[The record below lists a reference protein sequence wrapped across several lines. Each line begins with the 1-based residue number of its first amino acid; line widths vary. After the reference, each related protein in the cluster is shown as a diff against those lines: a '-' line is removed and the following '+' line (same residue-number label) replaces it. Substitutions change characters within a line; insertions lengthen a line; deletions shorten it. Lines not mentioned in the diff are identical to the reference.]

1 MLDNLNILIIAPVI
15 NLELLINGLLIGAI
29 FALSAYG
36 LALVWGVMNVKN
48 LAQGVF
54 VMAGGYAC
62 WWFWG
67 LGIHPIL
74 GLVLAAAVMWII
86 AGGFHGTRVP
96 GWVMKKIGL
105 VGIAGISLTTGIVVM
120 LIEHPA
126 IFSGGGMTF
135 AMLERFA
142 EGLLL
147 ALTFFFVI
155 CGGIFGLI
163 IRQVL
168 DRDLFTSLLATFG
181 IAIVMEQMMN
191 IIFGSD
197 TQAIDLGYDS
207 LRLYDGAISVG
218 VQKVAAFVLACVLAV
233 GVILF
238 MKKSRMGQAIRA
250 TAQNPRAARV
260 MGIDTEKVYAF
271 TFCLNGAI
279 CGAAGALIVMIW
291 LIQPFY
297 GIPYSIRAFVIVTAA
312 GLGNLPGVIAVGF
325 GMGVVEQFGGFILG
339 AAYQQAIVVGLL
351 LAVLMVRLI
360 RQSRKRQAVQ

>member
-197 TQAIDLGYDS
+197 TQAINLGYDS

-260 MGIDTEKVYAF
+260 MGIDTEKVYSF

-279 CGAAGALIVMIW
+279 CGASGALIAMIW

-351 LAVLMVRLI
+351 LAVLIVRLI

>member
-1 MLDNLNILIIAPVI
+1 MFDNIDILIMAPVI
-15 NLELLINGLLIGAI
+15 NLELLINGLLIGAV

-62 WWFWG
+62 WWFWE
-67 LGIHPIL
+67 LGVHPIL

-86 AGGFHGTRVP
+86 AGGFHVTRVP
-96 GWVMKKIGL
+96 GWVMAKIGL
-105 VGIAGISLTTGIVVM
+105 AGIIGISLATGITVV
-120 LIEHPA
+120 LIEHWA
-126 IFSGGGMTF
+126 EISESGPSVDMF
-135 AMLERFA
+135 ERFV
-142 EGLLL
+142 EGVLL
-147 ALTFFFVI
+147 ALAFFFVL
-155 CGGIFGLI
+155 CGGIFGLV
-163 IRQVL
+163 IRKVL

-181 IAIVMEQMMN
+181 VAIVMEQMMN
-191 IIFGSD
+191 ITFGSD
-197 TQAIDLGYDS
+197 TQVINLGYDS
-207 LRLYDGAISVG
+207 IRLFDGAISVG

-238 MKKSRMGQAIRA
+238 MKRSRMGQAIRA

-325 GMGVVEQFGGFILG
+325 GMGVIEQFGGFILG

-351 LAVLMVRLI
+351 LAVLAVRLFL
-360 RQSRKRQAVQ
+360 QSRKRQVVE

>member
-1 MLDNLNILIIAPVI
+1 MFDNIDILIMAPVI
-15 NLELLINGLLIGAI
+15 NLELLINGLLIGAV

-62 WWFWG
+62 WWFWE
-67 LGIHPIL
+67 LGVHPIL

-86 AGGFHGTRVP
+86 AGGFHVTRVP
-96 GWVMKKIGL
+96 GWVMAKIGRA
-105 VGIAGISLTTGIVVM
+105 GIIGISLATGIAVV
-120 LIEHPA
+120 LIEHWA
-126 IFSGGGMTF
+126 EISESGPSVDMF
-135 AMLERFA
+135 ERFV
-142 EGLLL
+142 EGVLL
-147 ALTFFFVI
+147 ALAFFFVL
-155 CGGIFGLI
+155 CGGIFGLV
-163 IRQVL
+163 IRKVL

-181 IAIVMEQMMN
+181 VAIVMEQMMN
-191 IIFGSD
+191 ITFGSD
-197 TQAIDLGYDS
+197 TQVINLGYDS
-207 LRLYDGAISVG
+207 IRLFDGAISVG

-238 MKKSRMGQAIRA
+238 MKRSRMGQAIRA

-260 MGIDTEKVYAF
+260 MGINTEKVYAF

-325 GMGVVEQFGGFILG
+325 GMGVIEQFGGFILG

-351 LAVLMVRLI
+351 LAVLAVRLFL
-360 RQSRKRQAVQ
+360 QSRKRQVVE